1 MYDSGLADRLVGHT
15 NSVSNVKKLLDD
27 YGFSNVFTAS
37 NSEVLKTFPLFFEH
51 RVIDCLLP
59 TWHGNV
65 DRSAVLGEYKLYK
78 NIFSFEA
85 YLLCV
90 PKYIRM
96 YLTRFRISSHSLRI
110 QTGRYEKNKIAR
122 NERYC
127 MYCGSRDIE
136 DTYHFICI
144 WPCYSTLRSRY
155 IDKFYFL
162 LPSVLKFNP
171 LMGSSN
177 KNILINLA
185 KYIK

>member
-1 MYDSGLADRLVGHT
+1 M
-15 NSVSNVKKLLDD
+15 
-27 YGFSNVFTAS
+27 
-37 NSEVLKTFPLFFEH
+37 
-51 RVIDCLLP
+51 
-59 TWHGNV
+59 
-65 DRSAVLGEYKLYK
+65 
-78 NIFSFEA
+78 
-85 YLLCV
+85 CV
-90 PKYIRM
+90 PKDLRM
-96 YLTRFRISSHSLRI
+96 HLTRFRISSHSLRI
-110 QTGRYEKNKIAR
+110 HTGRYENNKIAR